1 MDSKDLILSRFFEI
15 ERWRDAIE
23 NGMGKEMS
31 QDLLRAM
38 CEPKNRA
45 ALYRAIRDGRYRIEP
60 PHTAFIPKDVPGEFR
75 TVYVNDEADRVILS
89 IANTLFFEL
98 TPDLI
103 HHSCRSYRK
112 GVGCGS
118 VVREVARH
126 AAQLT
131 GETIGWKSDLSKYFD
146 SVAIEHIDMAFDILE
161 ERFGQSALV
170 DMIRDYYHS
179 DEYLD
184 EKLNEF
190 IEKYPDRTIS
200 YPELEKE
207 TGVPKHIWKYRKADI
222 IRSYNR
228 NRNNK
233 APEPS
238 GRVMLPSADD
248 VMAKYGARPELLKT
262 YIGRLL
268 ELLAKADSYK
278 NEERTIQ
285 ELEQRYQSQIEE
297 LSVKNK
303 QQEKT
308 IKQLNM
314 TLAQMMLDSQYPDR
328 RKEEGIKENVLEFS
342 TENRKKY
349 RDLLDGFSL

>member
-1 MDSKDLILSRFFEI
+1 M
-15 ERWRDAIE
+15 
-23 NGMGKEMS
+23 NGRP
-31 QDLLRAM
+31 QI
-38 CEPKNRA
+38 
-45 ALYRAIRDGRYRIEP
+45 Y
-60 PHTAFIPKDVPGEFR
+60 T
-75 TVYVNDEADRVILS
+75 
-89 IANTLFFEL
+89 
-98 TPDLI
+98 
-103 HHSCRSYRK
+103 
-112 GVGCGS
+112 
-118 VVREVARH
+118 
-126 AAQLT
+126 
-131 GETIGWKSDLSKYFD
+131 
-146 SVAIEHIDMAFDILE
+146 
-161 ERFGQSALV
+161 
-170 DMIRDYYHS
+170 

-278 NEERTIQ
+278 NEEKTIQ
-285 ELEQRYQSQIEE
+285 ELERKYQSQIEE
-297 LSVKNK
+297 LTVKNK

-308 IKQLNM
+308 IRQLNK
-314 TLAQMMLDSQYPDR
+314 TLGGMMLDSQYPDR

-342 TENRKKY
+342 PDNGKKY